1 MALGL
6 WPCRLPWGPVVTGL
20 ELANRLNVEP
30 TGRHVLNDG
39 RAGVVASFC
48 LGTDPVLAVDV
59 QTRIPGSAVWYTQI
73 VPVERADGPTYRIPS
88 SVAASFGL
96 VSVPR
101 VPDAG
106 TLASESDAYGSQ
118 LGAAE
123 LLAAGEGSKIVSTT
137 RSDLDA
143 SLAGAPSVVAG
154 AAGAAAATAV
164 RAVTA
169 VVGGAAGA
177 FYGALPLWVQVGIP
191 VAVVAVGV
199 AGAVAVVRSFRPGS
213 GIGQ

>member
-1 MALGL
+1 
-6 WPCRLPWGPVVTGL
+6 VTGI
-20 ELANRLNVEP
+20 ELADRLSVEP

-39 RAGVVASFC
+39 RAGVVASYC
-48 LGTDPVLAVDV
+48 LGPNPVLAVDV
-59 QTRIPGSAVWYTQI
+59 QTRVPGSGIWYTQI
-73 VPVERADGPTYRIPS
+73 APVERADGPTYRIPS

-96 VSVPR
+96 VTVPR
-101 VPDAG
+101 VPDRG
-106 TLASESDAYGSQ
+106 TLTSEVDAYGSQ
-118 LGAAE
+118 MGAAE
-123 LLAAGEGSKIVSTT
+123 ILAAGEGSRIIAGT
-137 RSDLDA
+137 RADLDA
-143 SLAGAPSVVAG
+143 SLAGAPSVVAS

>member
-1 MALGL
+1 
-6 WPCRLPWGPVVTGL
+6 VTGV
-20 ELANRLNVEP
+20 ELANRLNVGP
-30 TGRHVLNDG
+30 TGRHILNDG
-39 RAGVVASFC
+39 RASVVASYC
-48 LGTDPVLAVDV
+48 LGPNPVLAVDV
-59 QTRIPGSAVWYTQI
+59 QTRVPGSGTWYTQI
-73 VPVERADGPTYRIPS
+73 APVERADGPMYRIPS

-96 VSVPR
+96 VTVPR
-101 VPDAG
+101 VPDSGA
-106 TLASESDAYGSQ
+106 LASEVDAYGSQ

-123 LLAAGEGSKIVSTT
+123 LLAAGEGSKIIEGT
-137 RSDLDA
+137 RADLDA
-143 SLAGAPSVVAG
+143 SLSGAPSIVAS

-177 FYGALPLWVQVGIP
+177 FYGALPLWAQIGIP
-191 VAVVAVGV
+191 AAVVAVGV

>member
-1 MALGL
+1 MTGIGL
-6 WPCRLPWGPVVTGL
+6 
-20 ELANRLNVEP
+20 ASRLNVEP
-30 TGRHVLNDG
+30 TGRHVVNDG
-39 RAGVVASFC
+39 RASVVASYC
-48 LGTDPVLAVDV
+48 LGPNPVLAVDV
-59 QTRIPGSAVWYTQI
+59 QTRVPGSGTWYTQI
-73 VPVERADGPTYRIPS
+73 APVERADGPTYRIPS

-96 VSVPR
+96 VTVPR
-101 VPDAG
+101 VPDSG
-106 TLASESDAYGSQ
+106 TLASEVDAYGSQ

-123 LLAAGEGSKIVSTT
+123 LLAVGEGSKIVSGT
-137 RSDLDA
+137 RADLDA

-154 AAGAAAATAV
+154 AMGAAAATAV

-177 FYGALPLWVQVGIP
+177 FYGALPLWVQIGIP